1 VHYAAKKGNNSM
13 ELLLRVNADKETE
26 GMHSKTALRCAAK

>member
-1 VHYAAKKGNNSM
+1 M

-26 GMHSKTALRCAAK
+26 GMHSRTALRCAAQNEN